1 MICIIPARKNSK
13 GLKNKNLI
21 NINGKPLI
29 EYTIKFALS
38 VNFFKN
44 VYISTD
50 DERIISRYKNFHK
63 KLKIIKRD
71 KKLATDKASIIDVYR
86 DFINT
91 LMLNGELIDQKSFCS
106 MLATSPLRNMS
117 VLKKAYNKFNTVK
130 PYSLISVNLSKPE
143 EWIWKK
149 NKKGFVTLKSLRKF
163 KNTNRQSYIKSYVP
177 NGNFYFFDIKKF
189 IRIKK
194 IINKKSLLF
203 EIKKKFSHDIDDYDD
218 LKNLKKIL

>member
-71 KKLATDKASIIDVYR
+71 KKLATDKASIIDVYA

-91 LMLNGELIDQKSFCS
+91 LMLINIMLQLQKS
-106 MLATSPLRNMS
+106 
-117 VLKKAYNKFNTVK
+117 
-130 PYSLISVNLSKPE
+130 
-143 EWIWKK
+143 
-149 NKKGFVTLKSLRKF
+149 
-163 KNTNRQSYIKSYVP
+163 
-177 NGNFYFFDIKKF
+177 
-189 IRIKK
+189 
-194 IINKKSLLF
+194 II
-203 EIKKKFSHDIDDYDD
+203 I
-218 LKNLKKIL
+218 